1 MNYIPSLPT
10 LDAHAHLK
18 HTHSALD
25 LSTCG
30 AVLAM
35 TVSLEEASRTITR
48 NDQTI
53 LWGIG
58 CHPGEV
64 DAQQRF
70 DERSFRDLIKHTP
83 IVGEIGLDKR
93 SQVPFDVQLKTF
105 RTILSIVADNPRLV
119 SIHSNHATAEVL
131 DELDKRPISAVVL
144 HWWSASNSRTKA
156 AVQLG
161 CYFSINPAIAEH
173 SGFAKYVPINH
184 ILLETDHGYDD
195 SPAEIPT
202 RIESTERM
210 VAATYLVDSASLRYT
225 VWRNFKNVMER
236 INATDRLAD
245 SLKHW
250 LEAER

>member
-1 MNYIPSLPT
+1 MAILSNLPT

-18 HTHSALD
+18 HTHSAPNLA
-25 LSTCG
+25 SCG

-35 TVSLEEASRTITR
+35 TVSLEEASHTTNR

-70 DERSFRDLIKHTP
+70 DEHTFQNLIAHTP
-83 IVGEIGLDKR
+83 IVGEIGLDKK
-93 SQVPFDVQLKTF
+93 SPVPFDAQLKTF

-131 DELDKRPISAVVL
+131 EELDKRPISIAVL
-144 HWWSASNSRTKA
+144 HWWSASNARTRA

-173 SGFAKYVPINH
+173 SRFSKHVPIDH
-184 ILLETDHGYDD
+184 ILLETDHGYDA
-195 SPAEIPT
+195 SPSEIPT
-202 RIESTERM
+202 KIESTERS
-210 VAATYLVDSASLRYT
+210 VASKYLVDSVALRHT
-225 VWRNFKNVMER
+225 VWINFKNIMEMIR
-236 INATDRLAD
+236 ATGQLSG
-245 SLKHW
+245 SLRDL

>member
-1 MNYIPSLPT
+1 
-10 LDAHAHLK
+10 
-18 HTHSALD
+18 
-25 LSTCG
+25 
-30 AVLAM
+30 M
-35 TVSLEEASRTITR
+35 TVSLEEASHIISR

-70 DERSFRDLIKHTP
+70 DEHTFQDLIAHTL
-83 IVGEIGLDKR
+83 IVGEIGLDKK
-93 SQVPFDVQLKTF
+93 SPVPFDDQLKTF

-131 DELDKRPISAVVL
+131 EELDKRPISTAVL

-161 CYFSINPAIAEH
+161 CYFSVNPAIAEH
-173 SGFAKYVPINH
+173 SRFSKYVPIDH

-202 RIESTERM
+202 KIESTERM
-210 VAATYLVDSASLRYT
+210 VAAKYLVDSASLRST
-225 VWRNFKNVMER
+225 VWSNFKNIVER
-236 INATDRLAD
+236 IRATDQLSV
-245 SLKHW
+245 SLRGL